1 VNRLN
6 SSLRYPW
13 DQQATIWD
21 LKLYPFIGIIL
32 IYMVVPIKFEEEYYM
47 DILVNVGLKIGLFK
61 YKFTSSN
68 VYILLSSYRS
78 ILGFKVSILI
88 FVIGL
93 ILIPILF
100 MIDNYIFIIL
110 SLLSVIFVKAF
121 IMNFYTKHFK
131 LFGGSARNINYVEVI
146 KNILSNIEKIVKL
159 LLKLWMISIVII
171 ITLRYSIAAMLLN
184 EGDINIVSIILIVS
198 LPLPIFLYLLNFIIK
213 FIKKEKIN
221 SSDYYLYNDFVIER
235 VNLYRIIYL
244 ASIHYMIRYYY
255 YTYCIIII
263 TVLIIAIL
271 IACVLIIY
279 KLNSQPSNNKVCQAV
294 LESRLDVAM
303 STVFSF
309 ISISPLLQEACNKGF
324 MEYYTNTGTAK
335 YTG

>member
-1 VNRLN
+1 
-6 SSLRYPW
+6 
-13 DQQATIWD
+13 
-21 LKLYPFIGIIL
+21 
-32 IYMVVPIKFEEEYYM
+32 M

-78 ILGFKVSILI
+78 ILGFKASILI
-88 FVIGL
+88 FMIGL
-93 ILIPILF
+93 ILIPILY

-110 SLLSVIFVKAF
+110 SLLSVIFVKAL

-131 LFGGSARNINYVEVI
+131 LFGGSAKNINYMEVI
-146 KNILSNIEKIVKL
+146 KNIVSNIEKIVKL

-171 ITLRYSIAAMLLN
+171 ITLRYSIATMLLN

-198 LPLPIFLYLLNFIIK
+198 LPLTIFLYLLNFI
-213 FIKKEKIN
+213 IKKEKIN

-244 ASIHYMIRYYY
+244 VFIQYMIRYYY

-271 IACVLIIY
+271 IACALIIY

-303 STVFSF
+303 STVLSF
-309 ISISPLLQEACNKGF
+309 ISISPLLQEACHKGF